1 MNAVV
6 DRYLD
11 REEDSSFL
19 FDWLMS
25 ILAFSMDCYNMT
37 CKEVYLLV
45 EGLTPDGK
53 PLLNKEN

>member
-19 FDWLMS
+19 FYWLMS
-25 ILAFSMDCYNMT
+25 ILAFLMDCYNAT
-37 CKEVYLLV
+37 CKEIHL
-45 EGLTPDGK
+45 
-53 PLLNKEN
+53 